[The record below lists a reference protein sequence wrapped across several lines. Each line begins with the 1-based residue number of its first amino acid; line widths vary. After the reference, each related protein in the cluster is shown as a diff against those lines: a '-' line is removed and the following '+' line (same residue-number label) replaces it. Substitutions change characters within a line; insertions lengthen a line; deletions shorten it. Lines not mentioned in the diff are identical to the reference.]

1 MRFPGAAEPEYR
13 TMVVVDVCGAGR
25 DDLARARAEKAM
37 ERVVRRAFRAAGV
50 GWWRVVVPDGGHGM
64 VVLVPAKVS
73 KVDLRDALIPAL
85 LRELRLHNARNPP
98 IRLRMAVCAGEVRRH
113 RLRWLADDL
122 SAAFR
127 VLQADVACQD
137 LAVIVSDVVYRAVAR
152 HGVRAVDYQPVH
164 RSTTSDDVPRPARTA
179 SRPGS

>member
-25 DDLARARAEKAM
+25 DDLARARAENAM
-37 ERVVRRAFRAAGV
+37 EKVVRRAFRAAGV
-50 GWWRVVVPDGGHGM
+50 GWWRVVVPDRGHGM
-64 VVLVPAKVS
+64 VVLVPATVS
-73 KVDLRDALIPAL
+73 KVDLRDCLIPAL
-85 LRELRLHNARNPP
+85 YRELRLHNARNPP

-137 LAVIVSDVVYRAVAR
+137 LAVIVSDVVYRAVVR
-152 HGVRAVDYQPVH
+152 HGHPGVRAVEYKPV
-164 RSTTSDDVPRPARTA
+164 RVERA
-179 SRPGS
+179 